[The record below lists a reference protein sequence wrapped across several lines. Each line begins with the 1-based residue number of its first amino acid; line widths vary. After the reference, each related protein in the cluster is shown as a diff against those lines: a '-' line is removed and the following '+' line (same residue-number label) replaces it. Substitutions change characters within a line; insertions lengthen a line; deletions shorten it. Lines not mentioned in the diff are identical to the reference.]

1 MKNRFDLTARTA
13 LAISLAAIAGAALAV
28 PGYVTSGSDT
38 AVLSGSGSCWKTG
51 DWTPDK
57 AREPCDPVPGPAPP
71 PPVER
76 PARRE
81 PPPPVAAAPAA
92 PPPVIQKLTLSTD
105 VLFE

>member
-38 AVLSGSGSCWKTG
+38 AVLSGSGSSWKTG
-51 DWTPDK
+51 AWTPDRPR
-57 AREPCDPVPGPAPP
+57 APCAPGPRAASPA
-71 PPVER
+71 PVER
-76 PARRE
+76 APRQE

-92 PPPVIQKLTLSTD
+92 PPVIQKLTL
-105 VLFE
+105 